1 MDGVSKI
8 EIGLIKSGFEE
19 AGWKNVQPANH
30 MDIEF
35 DLVGYRRFTLTKWNV
50 LVKVLPVLDKTTAN
64 IWKENFEIFSKKSKS
79 LIWGRCFLLCLL
91 VEDVSTEVSESLS
104 ADSFGL
110 FGMFRLKGGG
120 GNVLVGNV
128 KNGEVY
134 GNVPSIPY
142 DVHKFS
148 KSAKEIILQT
158 FQR

>member
-79 LIWGRCFLLCLL
+79 QIGRASCRER
-91 VEDVSTEVSESLS
+91 V
-104 ADSFGL
+104 
-110 FGMFRLKGGG
+110 
-120 GNVLVGNV
+120 
-128 KNGEVY
+128 
-134 GNVPSIPY
+134 
-142 DVHKFS
+142 
-148 KSAKEIILQT
+148 
-158 FQR
+158 